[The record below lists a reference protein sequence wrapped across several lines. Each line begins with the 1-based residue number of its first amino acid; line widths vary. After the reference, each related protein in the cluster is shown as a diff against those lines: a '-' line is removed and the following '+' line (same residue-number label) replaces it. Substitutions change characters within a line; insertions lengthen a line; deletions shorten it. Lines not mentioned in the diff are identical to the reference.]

1 MENCFPK
8 TNTNIKKMGFLDKI
22 KPKTKSG
29 TSQKSE
35 QKESELGTTVNEKV
49 KG

>member
-1 MENCFPK
+1 
-8 TNTNIKKMGFLDKI
+8 MGFLDKI

-49 KG
+49 QGKKCPI